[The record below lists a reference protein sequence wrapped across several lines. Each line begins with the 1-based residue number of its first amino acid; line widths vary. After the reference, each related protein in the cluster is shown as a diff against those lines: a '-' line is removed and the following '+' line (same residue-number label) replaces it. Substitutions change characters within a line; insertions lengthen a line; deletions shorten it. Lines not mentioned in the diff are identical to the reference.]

1 MSCTGLLSQLLNN
14 CNSKQSPF
22 IYLYEENYG
31 LATKLQNSSIVA
43 IVGYI
48 SYTDEE
54 TTKLIKR
61 SNRDQRTSIPLD
73 IA

>member
-14 CNSKQSPF
+14 CNKKQNQF

-61 SNRDQRTSIPLD
+61 SN
-73 IA
+73 